1 MKSLLGI
8 LLMLVSVASIADEC
22 EAAVD
27 AAESMNVNARTDC
40 NYEKSGLNR
49 VVHQLFKKEQQSSVA
64 KSSASGAP
72 ANTPTASSVSPLIDS
87 AEQLAISRHALLSVI
102 SQECTH
108 GFRITDELYIP
119 VDGKLRLKLLY
130 ECL

>member
-8 LLMLVSVASIADEC
+8 LLMVVSVASTADEC

-72 ANTPTASSVSPLIDS
+72 ASTTASSMLVLMDS
-87 AEQLAISRHALLSVI
+87 AEQLAESRHALLSVI
-102 SQECTH
+102 SQECTQ
-108 GFRITDELYIP
+108 GFRITDELYVP
-119 VDGKLRLKLLY
+119 VDGKLRLKLQY